1 MSEPELKIMPVTPCG
16 FVGKCQSHPSGYES
30 YCTSRYTYTKPSQE
44 RIAAHALQELE
55 AARAKDVATHEGN
68 LAAIEN
74 NKAVRARVEQLMT
87 GIGMPLKW
95 SDRDRNSR
103 SRYPKTVTHDAG
115 WKTDLWREVP
125 IDDGF
130 ALATQTY
137 QSLKARYD
145 EYAESA
151 KGAAAR
157 EQAQR
162 EAAEK
167 ARIEKRKA
175 DMALA
180 AILLRYS
187 LPPESEWSDVL
198 DALRARDQRLDLAV
212 AMAQTRGDWSEG
224 AYRVW
229 DALHRFTI
237 NTDED
242 KDIAADVTP
251 LLADFDDGRCFRDCA
266 WNYSRIFD
274 SVADKQL
281 SADVQ
286 LAMQHVS
293 ND

>member
-1 MSEPELKIMPVTPCG
+1 MSDHELKIMPVTPCG

-30 YCTSRYTYTKPSQE
+30 ACTSSYTYVKPSQE
-44 RIAAHALQELE
+44 RIATHALQQLE
-55 AARAKDVATHEGN
+55 AARAKDVATHEEN

-87 GIGMPLKW
+87 DIGMPPKW
-95 SDRDRNSR
+95 SERDRNSR
-103 SRYPKTVTHDAG
+103 SRYSKTVTHEAG
-115 WKTDLWREVP
+115 WKTDLLREVQ
-125 IDDGF
+125 INDGF
-130 ALATQTY
+130 AAATLSYQT
-137 QSLKARYD
+137 LKARYD

-167 ARIEKRKA
+167 ERVEKRKA

-180 AILLRYS
+180 TILLRYN

-212 AMAQTRGDWSEG
+212 AMAHTRGDWSEG
-224 AYRVW
+224 AYRVR

-251 LLADFDDGRCFRDCA
+251 LLADFDDGRCFRYCA
-266 WNYSRIFD
+266 WNYSRLFA
-274 SVADKQL
+274 SVADQQL
-281 SADVQ
+281 AADVQ
-286 LAMQHVS
+286 LAMQHAA

>member
-1 MSEPELKIMPVTPCG
+1 MKIMPVAQCG
-16 FVGKCQSHPSGYES
+16 LVNKCQSHPSGYEHACGGGYS
-30 YCTSRYTYTKPSQE
+30 KPSIE
-44 RIAAHALQELE
+44 RVATYALQQLE
-55 AARAKDVATHEGN
+55 SARAKDVATHEEN
-68 LAAIEN
+68 LPAIEN
-74 NKAVRARVEQLMT
+74 NKAVRAHVEQLMT
-87 GIGMPLKW
+87 GIGMPPKW
-95 SDRDRNSR
+95 SERDHNSR

-115 WKTDLWREVP
+115 WKTDLLREVK

-130 ALATQTY
+130 ASATLSY
-137 QSLKARYD
+137 QSLKTRYD

-167 ARIEKRKA
+167 ERIEKRKA

-180 AILLRYS
+180 AILLRYG
-187 LPPESEWSDVL
+187 LPPESEWSAVL
-198 DALRARDQRLDLAV
+198 DNLRARDQRLDLAV
-212 AMAQTRGDWSEG
+212 AMAHTRADWNEG
-224 AYRVW
+224 AYRVR

-266 WNYSRIFD
+266 WNYSRIFA
-274 SVADKQL
+274 SVTDQQL

-286 LAMQHVS
+286 LAMQHTS

>member
-1 MSEPELKIMPVTPCG
+1 MKIMPVAQCG
-16 FVGKCQSHPSGYES
+16 LVGKCQSHPSGYEHACGGGYS
-30 YCTSRYTYTKPSQE
+30 KPSIE
-44 RIAAHALQELE
+44 RVATYALQQLE
-55 AARAKDVATHEGN
+55 SARAKDVATHEEN
-68 LAAIEN
+68 LPAIEN
-74 NKAVRARVEQLMT
+74 NKAVRAHVEQLMT
-87 GIGMPLKW
+87 GIGMPPKW
-95 SDRDRNSR
+95 SERDHNSR

-115 WKTDLWREVP
+115 WKTDLVREVK

-130 ALATQTY
+130 ASATLSY
-137 QSLKARYD
+137 QSLKTRYD

-167 ARIEKRKA
+167 ERIEKRKA

-180 AILLRYS
+180 AILLRYG

-198 DALRARDQRLDLAV
+198 DNLRARDQRLDLAV
-212 AMAQTRGDWSEG
+212 AMAHTRADWNEG
-224 AYRVW
+224 AYRVR

-266 WNYSRIFD
+266 WNYSRIFA
-274 SVADKQL
+274 SVTDQQL

-286 LAMQHVS
+286 LAMQHTS